1 MLSRFV
7 EISPAIKKALDDRAI
22 NKRHL
27 FPDEDDLTKIEELLD
42 AMNIVKAGTERL
54 QANDVDLAVA
64 DEVREQFI
72 MVFIMD

>member
-42 AMNIVKAGTERL
+42 AMNIVKAGTEKL
-54 QANDVDLAVA
+54 QANDINLAVA
-64 DEVREQFI
+64 DEVIE
-72 MVFIMD
+72 

>member
-22 NKRHL
+22 NKRFL

-64 DEVREQFI
+64 DEVRDQFLG
-72 MVFIMD
+72 